1 MITSTLYQNSTA
13 PHKSIDATDLLAQL
27 ARERAQRVQL
37 ESENTNLRAKI
48 AGMNRPSKIVY
59 SAIRDGYELLM
70 RHATDL
76 SMSREQMQREGM
88 SVRRWQWAI
97 ACLRYTNVLSIR
109 TKAFKLKW
117 FSDDK
122 TELLQMY
129 EEGTK
134 RLLEAKKPLD
144 SLRSHLPPSIREQ

>member
-1 MITSTLYQNSTA
+1 MISPSLYQNGTA
-13 PHKSIDATDLLAQL
+13 PYKAIDATDLLAQL

-37 ESENTNLRAKI
+37 EAENTDLRRKI

-59 SAIRDGYELLM
+59 NAIRDGYELLM
-70 RHATDL
+70 RHITNM

-117 FSDDK
+117 FSDEE
-122 TELLQMY
+122 TELLQMF

-134 RLLEAKKPLD
+134 RLLEAQKPLE
-144 SLRSHLPPSIREQ
+144 SLRQYLPPSIREQ